1 MAIKID
7 GSSIM
12 IRGVSISCSS
22 LLNLVTTYFIK
33 LGIGM
38 SGME

>member
-7 GSSIM
+7 GSSMM
-12 IRGVSISCSS
+12 ISGVFILCPS
-22 LLNLVTTYFIK
+22 LLNLETTYFIK

-38 SGME
+38 SGM